1 MSRHPQLPHLTHPSA
16 KYAPQTPD
24 DGGPSEDQDL
34 LQQLLLPKELEFLV
48 RSVAATRPCREANL
62 SCLLVAL
69 ARLTYH
75 PGAGPLTRLD
85 WEAVKARGLTS
96 ALELVGVVLGPLSAP
111 GGPPSPGRH
120 WHPRSRHGS
129 SPPSPTF
136 STFTSFTPTP
146 AAPAPSTAIIPTT
159 GAVTPTS
166 APSPSTPTHTTAA
179 HPNPSTATASDTATP
194 DLTYSH
200 ATGSESGSS
209 ARETSGPSRPGV
221 GGSGARAALV
231 LVQLHTRRQ
240 AVLQSMQFQRRFL
253 ARLWYRYVN
262 LENVLRRARRRK
274 VHSRQQAE
282 ELQEEVRAP
291 FLRG

>member
-1 MSRHPQLPHLTHPSA
+1 MSRHRQLPHLTHLSA
-16 KYAPQTPD
+16 QYAPQTPG
-24 DGGPSEDQDL
+24 GGPSEDQDL

-129 SPPSPTF
+129 SPPSPT
-136 STFTSFTPTP
+136 TFNTSFTPTP

-194 DLTYSH
+194 DPTHSH
-200 ATGSESGSS
+200 ATDSENGSS

-274 VHSRQQAE
+274 VNSRRQAE
-282 ELQEEVRAP
+282 DLQEEVRAP